1 MKYRFMYENRLEFR
15 VKKMAATL
23 RVSRSG
29 YYAWI
34 AHGCTSPTEASD
46 SALLE
51 KIKLA
56 FIKTRETYGPRRL
69 AKHLLAEGTTVGRVR
84 VERIMRENNI
94 IPKTV
99 KKFKA
104 TTNSNHNYPV
114 AENILNR
121 NFKVAAPYIA
131 WVTDITYVATEEG
144 WLYLA
149 AVMDLYSGK
158 IVGWAMNGTMTAD
171 LVCDALKQAVSRTRA
186 PRGIVCHSDRGVQY
200 ASKKYRSCLKKYG
213 FIQSMS
219 RKGNCWDNACMESFF
234 GTLKTE
240 LIYHEKYK
248 TRNQAK
254 AAIFD
259 YVECFYNRTRLQER
273 LGYLSPENY
282 EILSLSA

>member
-1 MKYRFMYENRLEFR
+1 MKYRFMYENRFEFR

-23 RVSRSG
+23 EVSRSG
-29 YYAWI
+29 YYSWVAL
-34 AHGCTSPTEASD
+34 GCTSPTEAND
-46 SALLE
+46 EALLE
-51 KIKLA
+51 IIKQE

-69 AKHLLAEGTTVGRVR
+69 AKHLRAAGINVGRVR

-114 AENILNR
+114 AENISNR
-121 NFKVAAPYIA
+121 NFNVAVPSTA
-131 WVTDITYVATEEG
+131 WVADITYVATDEG

-149 AVMDLYSGK
+149 AVMDLYSAK
-158 IVGWAMNGTMTAD
+158 IVGWAMNGTMPAD
-171 LVCDALKQAVSRTRA
+171 LVCDALKQAVGRTKA
-186 PRGIVCHSDRGVQY
+186 SRGIVCHSDRGVQY
-200 ASKKYRSCLKKYG
+200 ASKKYRSCLKKHG

-219 RKGNCWDNACMESFF
+219 RKGHCWDNACMESFF

-254 AAIFD
+254 ASIFD
-259 YVECFYNRTRLQER
+259 YVETFYNRTRLQER

-282 EILSLSA
+282 EMLSMSA